1 MKPGPLRGLL
11 HAFRAM
17 LGFGVAGLATLAAA
31 IAVAWSRY
39 RACGPSSA
47 DAVDAACRLG
57 AHLLVG
63 AYALLSVSLVLG
75 ALSLTLLWRARR
87 RRGA

>member
-1 MKPGPLRGLL
+1 MNQRSVRLLLR
-11 HAFRAM
+11 AFRAM
-17 LGFGVAGLATLAAA
+17 LAFGVAGLATLAAA

-39 RACGPSSA
+39 SHCGPSSA
-47 DAVDAACRLG
+47 DASDAARRLG
-57 AHLLVG
+57 AHLLAG

-87 RRGA
+87 RRGN